1 MSVVQQAV
9 SQARDRAQLPADVDA
24 CKRPPPVSKGG
35 QALPS
40 TDNCSQ
46 DLPQWHCIATATPPP
61 DKVNVL

>member
-9 SQARDRAQLPADVDA
+9 SQAGGRAQLSTNVDTRE
-24 CKRPPPVSKGG
+24 RPPPVSKGG

-46 DLPQWHCIATATPPP
+46 DLPQCHCIATATPPP
-61 DKVNVL
+61 DQVNVL